1 MNPETKER
9 YHLYPIQ
16 YPELYDL
23 YKKQRQSFWQPEEI
37 ILTKDIAE
45 WETLDH
51 DTKHFISHILS
62 FFAGMDGI
70 IMKNIDVNF
79 SNDVKHIPEA
89 KAFYAFQNGMEAIHN
104 ETYGIL
110 LDTLIKDKDD
120 KETFQNGIQNIPS
133 VQKKAIWAEK
143 WLNNNISHAERLVAI
158 ACVEGI
164 LFSGSFCALFWL
176 KQKGIM
182 QGLTFSNELI
192 SRDEGLHTVF
202 AITLFHTL
210 RLQISNE
217 ILREI
222 VTEAVE
228 NEKEFINEALPCKL
242 IGMNSDLMSQY
253 IEYVADYI
261 VTLLGY
267 PKIYNTQNPFSFMNL
282 ISLDGKTNFFERR
295 VGEYAKSHVDNDVA
309 EFSLEESF

>member
-1 MNPETKER
+1 MTKNTER
-9 YHLYPIQ
+9 YQLYPIQ
-16 YPELYDL
+16 YHELYEL
-23 YKKQRQSFWQPEEI
+23 YKKSRQSFWQPEEV
-37 ILTKDIAE
+37 ILTKDVLE
-45 WETLDH
+45 WEQLDQ

-79 SNDVKHIPEA
+79 SNELKNVPEA

-104 ETYGIL
+104 EMYGIL
-110 LDTLIKDKDD
+110 LDTLIKDPSE
-120 KETFQNGIQNIPS
+120 KERFQNGIQTIES
-133 VQKKAIWAEK
+133 VQKKAQWAER
-143 WLNNNISHAERLVAI
+143 WLNQELPFEQRLVAM

-202 AITLFHTL
+202 AITLFHSLKLQLDPSTL
-210 RLQISNE
+210 KS
-217 ILREI
+217 I
-222 VTEAVE
+222 VMEAVE
-228 NEKEFINEALPCKL
+228 NEKEFIVEALPCKL

-261 VTLLGY
+261 VTMLGY
-267 PKIYNTQNPFSFMNL
+267 EKIYDSSNPFSFMNL

-295 VGEYAKSHVDNDVA
+295 VGEYSKSHETP
-309 EFSLEESF
+309 EFSLEEEF

>member
-1 MNPETKER
+1 MER
-9 YHLYPIQ
+9 YQLYPIQ
-16 YPELYDL
+16 YHDLYEL
-23 YKKQRQSFWQPEEI
+23 YKKSRQSFWQPEEV
-37 ILTKDIAE
+37 ILTKDVIE
-45 WETLDH
+45 WEQLDK

-79 SNDVKHIPEA
+79 SNELKNVPEA

-104 ETYGIL
+104 EMYGIL
-110 LDTLIKDKDD
+110 LDTLIKDPSEKSR
-120 KETFQNGIQNIPS
+120 FQNGIQTIES
-133 VQKKAIWAEK
+133 VQKKARWAER
-143 WLNNNISHAERLVAI
+143 WLNQELPFEQRLVAM

-202 AITLFHTL
+202 AITLFHSLKLQLDPSTL
-210 RLQISNE
+210 KS
-217 ILREI
+217 I
-222 VTEAVE
+222 VMEAVE
-228 NEKEFINEALPCKL
+228 NEKEFIVEALPCKL

-261 VTLLGY
+261 VTMLGY
-267 PKIYNTQNPFSFMNL
+267 EKIYNSSNPFSFMNL

-295 VGEYAKSHVDNDVA
+295 VGEYSKSHETP
-309 EFSLEESF
+309 EFSLEEEF

>member
-1 MNPETKER
+1 MTKNTER
-9 YHLYPIQ
+9 YQLYPIQ
-16 YPELYDL
+16 YHELYEL
-23 YKKQRQSFWQPEEI
+23 YKKSRQSFWQPEEV
-37 ILTKDIAE
+37 ILTKDVLE
-45 WETLDH
+45 WEQLDQ

-79 SNDVKHIPEA
+79 SNELKNVPEA

-104 ETYGIL
+104 EMYGIL
-110 LDTLIKDKDD
+110 LDTLIKDPSE
-120 KETFQNGIQNIPS
+120 KERFQNGIQTIES
-133 VQKKAIWAEK
+133 VQKKARWAER
-143 WLNNNISHAERLVAI
+143 WLNQELPFEQRLVAM

-202 AITLFHTL
+202 AITLFHSLKLQLDPSTL
-210 RLQISNE
+210 KS
-217 ILREI
+217 I
-222 VTEAVE
+222 VMEAVE
-228 NEKEFINEALPCKL
+228 NEKEFIVEALPCKL
-242 IGMNSDLMSQY
+242 IGMNSELMSQY

-261 VTLLGY
+261 VTMLGY
-267 PKIYNTQNPFSFMNL
+267 EKIYESSNPFSFMNL

-295 VGEYAKSHVDNDVA
+295 VGEYSKSHETP
-309 EFSLEESF
+309 EFSLEEEF

>member
-1 MNPETKER
+1 MNREER
-9 YHLYPIQ
+9 YNLYPIK

-23 YKKQRQSFWQPEEI
+23 FKKQRQCFWQPEEV
-37 ILTKDIAE
+37 ILTKDCIE
-45 WETLDH
+45 WETLDVQ
-51 DTKHFISHILS
+51 TKEFISHILS

-70 IMKNIDVNF
+70 IMKNIDLNF
-79 SNDVKHIPEA
+79 SNDIKNIPEA

-104 ETYGIL
+104 EMYGIL
-110 LDTLIKDKDD
+110 LDTLIKDPKEKD
-120 KETFQNGIQNIPS
+120 KYQNGIRNISS
-133 VQKKAIWAEK
+133 VKKKAQWAEK
-143 WLNNNISHAERLVAI
+143 WLNQSLPYPQRLVSI

-192 SRDEGLHTVF
+192 ARDEGLHTMF
-202 AITLFHTL
+202 AINLFHTL
-210 RLQISNE
+210 KLRLDAN
-217 ILREI
+217 ILKEI
-222 VTEAVE
+222 VSEAVN
-228 NEKEFINEALPCKL
+228 NEKEFIIEALPCKL

-261 VTLLGY
+261 VSMLGY
-267 PKIYNTQNPFSFMNL
+267 EKIYHSKNPFSFMNL

-295 VGEYAKSHVDNDVA
+295 VGEYSKFHETP
-309 EFSLEESF
+309 EFSLSEEF

>member
-1 MNPETKER
+1 MTKNTER
-9 YHLYPIQ
+9 YQLYPIQ
-16 YPELYDL
+16 YHELYEL
-23 YKKQRQSFWQPEEI
+23 YKKSRQSFWQPEEV
-37 ILTKDIAE
+37 ILTKDVLE
-45 WETLDH
+45 WEQLDQ

-79 SNDVKHIPEA
+79 SNELKDVPEA

-104 ETYGIL
+104 EMYGIL
-110 LDTLIKDKDD
+110 LDTLIKDPSE
-120 KETFQNGIQNIPS
+120 KERFQNGIQTIES
-133 VQKKAIWAEK
+133 VQKKARWAER
-143 WLNNNISHAERLVAI
+143 WLNQELPFEQRLVAM

-202 AITLFHTL
+202 AITLFHSLKLQLDPSTL
-210 RLQISNE
+210 KS
-217 ILREI
+217 I
-222 VTEAVE
+222 VMEAVE
-228 NEKEFINEALPCKL
+228 NEKEFIVEALPCKL

-261 VTLLGY
+261 VTMLGY
-267 PKIYNTQNPFSFMNL
+267 EKIYDSSNPFSFMNL

-295 VGEYAKSHVDNDVA
+295 VGEYSKSHETP
-309 EFSLEESF
+309 EFSLEEEF

>member
-1 MNPETKER
+1 MTKNTER
-9 YHLYPIQ
+9 YQLYPIQ
-16 YPELYDL
+16 YHELYEL
-23 YKKQRQSFWQPEEI
+23 YKKSRQSFWQPEEV
-37 ILTKDIAE
+37 ILTKDVLE
-45 WETLDH
+45 WEQLDQ
-51 DTKHFISHILS
+51 DTKHFINHILS

-79 SNDVKHIPEA
+79 SNELKNVPEA

-104 ETYGIL
+104 EMYGIL
-110 LDTLIKDKDD
+110 LDTLIKDPSE
-120 KETFQNGIQNIPS
+120 KERFQNGIQTIES
-133 VQKKAIWAEK
+133 VQKKARWAER
-143 WLNNNISHAERLVAI
+143 WLNQELPFEQRLVAM

-202 AITLFHTL
+202 AITLFHSLKLQLDPSTL
-210 RLQISNE
+210 KS
-217 ILREI
+217 I
-222 VTEAVE
+222 VMEAVE
-228 NEKEFINEALPCKL
+228 NEKEFIVEALPCKL
-242 IGMNSDLMSQY
+242 IGMNSELMSQY

-261 VTLLGY
+261 VTMLGY
-267 PKIYNTQNPFSFMNL
+267 EKIYESSNPFSFMNL

-295 VGEYAKSHVDNDVA
+295 VGEYSKSHETP
-309 EFSLEESF
+309 EFSLEEEF